1 MNVSVTVY
9 QPRPPGRA
17 AAWTRAAGG
26 SGLVPF
32 LTDLRVWQLAA
43 KRHMDQHRQRFCC
56 RLYGN
61 HGQRETVPPVGCGR
75 PSRTNVARTFRL
87 PGCSR

>member
-1 MNVSVTVY
+1 VNVSVTVY

-61 HGQRETVPPVGCGR
+61 HGQRETVPPPPAV
-75 PSRTNVARTFRL
+75 NYNL
-87 PGCSR
+87 K